1 VLTDRRNGRIDDL
14 RHLVAAL
21 FHALKY
27 SIGFFAHRYAVLVP
41 HKAIQG
47 VDNNNVIAKSQK
59 KGVGVE

>member
-1 VLTDRRNGRIDDL
+1 VLTDRCNGCIDDL

-41 HKAIQG
+41 HVLSQQVI
-47 VDNNNVIAKSQK
+47 NNNVISFSQK
-59 KGVGVE
+59 KRVGVE